1 MSALR
6 TPGVLPFVLGR
17 LVSVLGR
24 SMLSIAIGWQLYE
37 RTHSAFALGMVGLV
51 QVVPVVGL
59 VLLAGDFADRYPRK
73 LIGAVTS
80 VVQALVAVGL
90 AVVSHTQAPV
100 PFVYALLFVSGI
112 ATAFASPAI
121 SALLPEMVPTTALVE
136 VNAWSSTALQLS
148 ATAGPA
154 IAGLLLGLLK
164 SATPLYVIEAVAALV
179 FALIVWR
186 LPTKPRPVTARPRN
200 ARDLRAGLHFVFRA
214 KELLAAITL
223 DLFAVLLGGVT
234 ALMPIF
240 AKDILKV
247 GPHGLGLLLA
257 APSVGALITAM
268 VQTRLPPWKRS
279 GHVLLV
285 SVAGFGLAT
294 LGFGFSRSFALSLG
308 LLFLTGVF
316 DALSVVIRRTLE
328 QVLTPD
334 RLRGRVGAV
343 HHVFIGL
350 SNELGEFESGTTA
363 ALLGPIGSVLLGGIG
378 TLVIVAFAAVRW
390 PTLRAMGRLDEMR
403 PREDLA
409 REVLG
414 ELEAETKDG
423 HATGGP
429 AVP

>member
-1 MSALR
+1 
-6 TPGVLPFVLGR
+6 
-17 LVSVLGR
+17 
-24 SMLSIAIGWQLYE
+24 MLSIAIGWQLYE

-59 VLLAGDFADRYPRK
+59 VFVAGDFADRYPRR
-73 LIGAVTS
+73 LIGALTS
-80 VVQALVAVGL
+80 LVQALVAVGL
-90 AVVSHTQAPV
+90 AIVSYEQAPV
-100 PFVYALLFVSGI
+100 PYVYALLFVSGI
-112 ATAFASPAI
+112 ATAFASPAV
-121 SALLPEMVPTTALVE
+121 SALLPEMVPTAALSE

-164 SATPLYVIEAVAALV
+164 SATPLYVIEAVAATV
-179 FALIVWR
+179 FALIVWQ
-186 LPTKPRPVTARPRN
+186 LPTRSRPVTVRPRN

-240 AKDILKV
+240 AKDILHV

-257 APSVGALITAM
+257 APSVGALLTAM
-268 VQTRLPPWKRS
+268 VQTRLPPWQRS
-279 GHVLLV
+279 GHVLLL

-294 LGFGFSRSFALSLG
+294 LGFGLSRSFALSLA

-343 HHVFIGL
+343 HFVFIGL

-363 ALLGPIGSVLLGGIG
+363 ALLGPIGSVLLGGVG
-378 TLVIVAFAAVRW
+378 TIVIVVFATLRW
-390 PTLRAMGRLDEMR
+390 PLLRAMGRLDEMQ
-403 PREDLA
+403 PRETLA
-409 REVLG
+409 SEVLG
-414 ELEAETKDG
+414 ELAQEETSEASAAG
-423 HATGGP
+423 AP
-429 AVP
+429 